1 MKHIVKQQSRTILK
15 RTGISCPRGEVE
27 MLETVLYADVLFAIN
42 FSMDFISLWAAAL
55 LGCKPR
61 RALRMSAAAAFGGIY
76 AVVSI
81 VIGVYG
87 PWQYIFAAV
96 ASFLMCLLSFG
107 ICGGLRGLLK
117 QSALIWGCG
126 ALLGGLM
133 TAVLS
138 LGRGGTVYTGSS
150 SGSIWIG
157 AAAAAAGAVYIT
169 VRLITAKKGAGPLPL
184 CIEYAGNRIRLNA
197 LCDSGNLMRDPISG
211 DPVILLSA
219 VLGRKLVGS
228 ENARALLACDA
239 EKLSERGIRFR
250 VIPMKNSCGGTL
262 CAAFRPDKVT
272 VGSGRRVQTVQC
284 LVALADCTAV
294 YFGGFPATAPASI
307 AS

>member
-1 MKHIVKQQSRTILK
+1 
-15 RTGISCPRGEVE
+15 

-61 RALRMSAAAAFGGIY
+61 RALRMSAAAAFGGVY
-76 AVVSI
+76 GVVSI
-81 VIGVYG
+81 VAGVHG
-87 PWQYIFAAV
+87 PWQYISAAG
-96 ASFLMCLLSFG
+96 ASFIMCLISFG
-107 ICGGLRGLLK
+107 KCGGLRGVLK

-138 LGRGGTVYTGSS
+138 LGKGGDINTAAG
-150 SGSIWIG
+150 GSIWFG
-157 AAAAAAGAVYIT
+157 AAVAAVGAVYIT
-169 VRLITAKKGAGPLPL
+169 VRLITTKKGAGPLPL
-184 CIEYAGNRIRLNA
+184 CIEHAGNHIRFDA

-219 VLGRKLVGS
+219 TLGKKLVGS
-228 ENARALLACDA
+228 ENTRALLACDA
-239 EKLSERGIRFR
+239 EKLSESGVRFR
-250 VIPMKNSCGGTL
+250 IIPIKNSSGGSL
-262 CAAFRPDKVT
+262 CAAFRPDKVM
-272 VGSGRRVQTVQC
+272 VGSGRHVGNVQC
-284 LVALADCTAV
+284 LVAFSDCTAV
-294 YFGGFPATAPASI
+294 YFGGFPASAPASI

>member
-1 MKHIVKQQSRTILK
+1 
-15 RTGISCPRGEVE
+15 

-61 RALRMSAAAAFGGIY
+61 RALRMSAAAVFGGIY
-76 AVVSI
+76 AVGSI
-81 VIGVYG
+81 AWGIHG
-87 PWQYIFAAV
+87 PWQYISAAG
-96 ASFLMCLLSFG
+96 ASFIMCLISFG
-107 ICGGLRGLLK
+107 KCGGVRGVLK

-138 LGRGGTVYTGSS
+138 LGRGGKLHTADGGSV
-150 SGSIWIG
+150 WIG
-157 AAAAAAGAVYIT
+157 AAAAAVGAVYIT

-184 CIEYAGNRIRLNA
+184 CMEYAGNHIRFDA

-211 DPVILLSA
+211 DPVVLLSA
-219 VLGRKLVGS
+219 ALGKKLVGS
-228 ENARALLACDA
+228 ENTRALLACDA
-239 EKLSERGIRFR
+239 EKLSESGIRFR
-250 VIPMKNSCGGTL
+250 LIPIKNSSGGSL

-272 VGSGRRVQTVQC
+272 AGSGRHAGSVQC
-284 LVALADCTAV
+284 LVALSDCTTV

>member
-1 MKHIVKQQSRTILK
+1 MNEL
-15 RTGISCPRGEVE
+15 EV
-27 MLETVLYADVLFAIN
+27 VLYADVLFAIN

-61 RALRMSAAAAFGGIY
+61 RALRLSVAAVFGGIY

-81 VIGVYG
+81 TFGIHG
-87 PWQYIFAAV
+87 PWQYLSAAG
-96 ASFLMCLLSFG
+96 ASFIMCLLSFG
-107 ICGGLRGLLK
+107 KCGGVRGLLK
-117 QSALIWGCG
+117 QSALMWGCG

-138 LGRGGTVYTGSS
+138 LGRGGSLYTADGGSS
-150 SGSIWIG
+150 VWFG
-157 AAAAAAGAVYIT
+157 AAAAAVGAVYIT
-169 VRLITAKKGAGPLPL
+169 VRLITAKKGTDSLQL
-184 CIEYAGNRIRLNA
+184 CLEYAGNHIRFDA

-219 VLGRKLVGS
+219 VLGKKLVGS
-228 ENARALLACDA
+228 ENTHALLACDA
-239 EKLSERGIRFR
+239 EKLSESNIRFR
-250 VIPMKNSCGGTL
+250 LIPIKNSSGGSL
-262 CAAFRPDKVT
+262 CAAFRPDKAT
-272 VGSGRRVQTVQC
+272 VGSGRHTGNVQC
-284 LVALADCTAV
+284 LVALSDCTAA

>member
-1 MKHIVKQQSRTILK
+1 MDT
-15 RTGISCPRGEVE
+15 
-27 MLETVLYADVLFAIN
+27 LETVLYADVLFAIN

-61 RALRMSAAAAFGGIY
+61 RALRMSAAAALGGIY

-81 VIGVYG
+81 VAGIHGL
-87 PWQYIFAAV
+87 WQYISAAG
-96 ASFLMCLLSFG
+96 ASFIMCLISFG
-107 ICGGLRGLLK
+107 KCGGLRGILK

-138 LGRGGTVYTGSS
+138 LGKG
-150 SGSIWIG
+150 GSIHTTDGGSVWIG

-169 VRLITAKKGAGPLPL
+169 VRLITAKKGAAPLPVR
-184 CIEYAGNRIRLNA
+184 IEFAGNHIRFDA

-219 VLGRKLVGS
+219 VLGKRLVGS
-228 ENARALLACDA
+228 ENTRALLTCDA
-239 EKLSERGIRFR
+239 EKLSNSGIRFR
-250 VIPMKNSCGGTL
+250 LIPIKNSTGGSL
-262 CAAFRPDKVT
+262 CAAFRPDRVT
-272 VGSGRRVQTVQC
+272 TGSGRHEGSVQC
-284 LVALADCTAV
+284 LVAFSDCPAV